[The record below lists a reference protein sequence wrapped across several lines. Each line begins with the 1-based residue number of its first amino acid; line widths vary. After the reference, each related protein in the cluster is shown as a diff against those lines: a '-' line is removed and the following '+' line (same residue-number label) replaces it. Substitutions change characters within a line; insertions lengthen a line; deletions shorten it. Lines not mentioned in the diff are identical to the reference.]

1 MGPVS
6 VVCRAVRLALV
17 LLLVV
22 VVGAVGV
29 SAPLP
34 ALGVSVA
41 AGDADAGVAVV
52 GSRVDAMAPSRA
64 VGRLLAEPSLVSVRG
79 SGDGV
84 PSGTTPSG
92 PPRVDLAQV
101 GDYRAWVTV
110 ATAGAAGHGLAGVR
124 APPVR
129 RSVS

>member
-17 LLLVV
+17 LLLVA
-22 VVGAVGV
+22 VVGAMGV

-34 ALGVSVA
+34 ALGVSAV
-41 AGDADAGVAVV
+41 GDADAGVAVV
-52 GSRVDAMAPSRA
+52 GSRVDAVAPSWA

-84 PSGTTPSG
+84 PLGTTPSG